1 MEVYAPNQ
9 SHPKGEGGHIYKKKV
24 NPLMPKYR
32 SFYDRALVIEAT
44 YNMEKSLN
52 DETKYE
58 IVQYF
63 NYKNFTNPQYVS
75 ISWPEDAA

>member
-1 MEVYAPNQ
+1 M
-9 SHPKGEGGHIYKKKV
+9 
-24 NPLMPKYR
+24 MPKYR

-44 YNMEKSLN
+44 YNMEKSL

-63 NYKNFTNPQYVS
+63 NYKNFTNP
-75 ISWPEDAA
+75 